1 MKFPIYNCVVDEND
15 SLSGIYAVSFVSDPA
30 VEIDFI
36 KLSKEQIELKKDEKK
51 QILTGVVL
59 RPEQL
64 IYREDENKNGYY
76 IKFSA
81 DEIEKISNKMMKTG
95 VVLKNTTHEH
105 EKELDGNYL
114 TETWIIE
121 DPDNDKSKAL
131 GFEELEKG
139 TLMASYKITDS
150 DYWKNEIM
158 SENVKGFSLEGF
170 FEQIK
175 LEKQIKKLNKN
186 NMRNKDKKKSV
197 LEKFVKYFLE
207 DETEEKTDSIEEIKK
222 KDKTDSGEAVMI
234 FQLYDSSELIVDED
248 GYTTMWGMQMYE
260 GEHKL
265 YDGNLIVIDKDGNFV
280 ETKTATDEETKEVEP
295 KVDDKLKKQ
304 VEARKQEIK
313 IKQNKFNKM
322 STEDKVKKTKLE
334 DEEEVVEQV
343 ETIEDKLAKLEER
356 VAELESKLADT
367 EKEVEEKEEE
377 LNKLKK
383 KVPTTTPIVAKVEEV
398 DVTKMNRTERIAF
411 QLSNLQK
418 ARNKK

>member
-30 VEIDFI
+30 NEVDFVT
-36 KLSKEQIELKKDEKK
+36 LSKEQKIELKKDTVK

-64 IYREDENKNGYY
+64 IYREDSDGNGYY

-114 TETWIIE
+114 CETWIIE

-131 GFEELEKG
+131 GFEGLEKG

-175 LEKQIKKLNKN
+175 LEKQIKKLNKK

-207 DETEEKTDSIEEIKK
+207 DETEEKTETKSIDEVKK
-222 KDKTDSGEAVMI
+222 LDKTDSGEAVLL
-234 FQLYDSSELIVDED
+234 FQLYDGTELTVDED

-265 YDGNLIVIDKDGNFV
+265 YDGNLIIIDKDGNFV

-295 KVDDKLKKQ
+295 VVDDKLKKQ
-304 VEARKQEIK
+304 VEVRKQ
-313 IKQNKFNKM
+313 
-322 STEDKVKKTKLE
+322 
-334 DEEEVVEQV
+334 
-343 ETIEDKLAKLEER
+343 
-356 VAELESKLADT
+356 
-367 EKEVEEKEEE
+367 
-377 LNKLKK
+377 
-383 KVPTTTPIVAKVEEV
+383 
-398 DVTKMNRTERIAF
+398 
-411 QLSNLQK
+411 
-418 ARNKK
+418 